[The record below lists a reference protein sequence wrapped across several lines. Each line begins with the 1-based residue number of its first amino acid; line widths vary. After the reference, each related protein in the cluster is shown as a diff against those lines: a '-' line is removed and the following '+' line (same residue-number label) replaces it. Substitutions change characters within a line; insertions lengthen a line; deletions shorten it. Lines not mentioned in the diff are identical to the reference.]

1 MSEDKLELDDV
12 LQALSPI
19 EVKTSKAVKR
29 IYIKRNGLE
38 VSQQRFE
45 SLYSLGVKADKLSS
59 SLFFSSFFDRLI
71 G

>member
-45 SLYSLGVKADKLSS
+45 SLYSLGVKADNLSS
-59 SLFFSSFFDRLI
+59 SLFLVLFLI
-71 G
+71 D